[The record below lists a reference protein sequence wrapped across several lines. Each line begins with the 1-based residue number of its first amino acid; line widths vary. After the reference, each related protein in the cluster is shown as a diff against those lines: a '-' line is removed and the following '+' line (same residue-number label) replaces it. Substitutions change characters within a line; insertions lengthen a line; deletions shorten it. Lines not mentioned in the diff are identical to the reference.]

1 MADTRH
7 YDDGPAEA
15 GAVRTTRRE
24 VLRRAGVGSLL
35 IVYGGALPKTAVA
48 GVPRFRH
55 RELAG
60 TLRIIQWSH
69 FVPAYDKWFDD
80 IYVKRWGEA
89 NDTEVVVDHIN
100 QADIPARAAAE
111 VAAQSGHDL
120 FFFLSPPAAY
130 EDQVIDHASIVQEV
144 TRKRGKMKEV
154 ALKSTYNPKTKKY
167 FAFSDN
173 YVPDPVNYRT
183 DLWGEVGIRPN
194 TWDDVRRAAPRLR
207 AMGNPIGIG
216 MSNEIDSN
224 MALMAMMMCFG
235 SFIQNREQRVVLNS
249 KATVEVLKFARDL
262 FRRGMSNEIFAWT
275 AASNNQAM
283 VAGRLSMAM
292 NAISI
297 TRTAEL
303 TNPDLAAKI
312 SLLPI
317 PRGPNGRLGLEHVMG
332 AYVIWKF
339 ARNKAAA
346 RKFLVDLETKY
357 VGAFEN
363 SRFYNFPSWPA
374 SVPNIERRV
383 ERDPVARPRGKY
395 KVLARIADEY
405 TLNPGWPGNTNAG
418 IDEIF
423 NKFMIPQMF
432 AEVAQGKRS
441 PEEAAKVYD
450 RSFRVIF
457 QRWRN
462 RGKI

>member
-1 MADTRH
+1 MADDSTTTL
-7 YDDGPAEA
+7 GEEVM
-15 GAVRTTRRE
+15 GGRTTRRE
-24 VLRRAGVGSLL
+24 ILKKAGAGSLL
-35 IVYGGALPKTAVA
+35 IVYGGAAAKTAVA
-48 GVPRFRH
+48 GVPKYRH
-55 RELAG
+55 KELAG

-69 FVPAYDKWFDD
+69 FVPAYDTWFDNV
-80 IYVKRWGEA
+80 YVKRWGQA
-89 NDTEVVVDHIN
+89 NDTEVIVDHIN

-120 FFFLSPPAAY
+120 FFFLSPPASY
-130 EDQVIDHASIVQEV
+130 EDQVIDHSDIVQEV
-144 TRKRGKMKEV
+144 TKKRGKMKTV

-173 YVPDPVNYRT
+173 YVPDPVNWRR
-183 DLWGEVGIRPN
+183 DHWGEAGFRPT
-194 TWDDVRRAAPRLR
+194 TWDNVLKAAPKLR
-207 AMGNPIGIG
+207 AIEHPIGIG

-249 KATVEVLKFARDL
+249 KATVEVLKFAREL
-262 FRRGMSNEIFAWT
+262 YRQGMSREIFAWT
-275 AASNNQAM
+275 ASSNNQAM

-303 TNPDLAAKI
+303 QNPDLASRI

-317 PRGPNGRLGLEHVMG
+317 PEGPNGRLGLEHVMG

-339 ARNKAAA
+339 ARNKAMAK
-346 RKFLVDLETKY
+346 KFLVDLETKY
-357 VGAFEN
+357 IGAFEN
-363 SRFYNFPSWPA
+363 SKFYNFPSWPA
-374 SVPNIERRV
+374 SVPNIRRRV
-383 ERDPVARPRGKY
+383 ERDPAKPAGKY
-395 KVLARIADEY
+395 RVLAEIADKY
-405 TLNPGWPGNTNAG
+405 TLNPGWPGNTNAA

-423 NKFMIPQMF
+423 YKWMIPQMF
-432 AEVAQGKRS
+432 AEVAQDKRTA
-441 PEEAAKVYD
+441 EDAAKIYD
-450 RSFRVIF
+450 RSFRRIF

>member
-1 MADTRH
+1 MADTLH

-15 GAVRTTRRE
+15 GTVRTTRRE

-48 GVPRFRH
+48 GVPKFRH

-130 EDQVIDHASIVQEV
+130 EDQVINHASIVQEV

-154 ALKSTYNPKTKKY
+154 ALKSTYNAKTKKY

-235 SFIQNREQRVVLNS
+235 SFIQNRDQRVVLNS

-262 FRRGMSNEIFAWT
+262 FRGGMSNEIFAWT

-303 TNPDLAAKI
+303 TNPDLASKI

-339 ARNKAAA
+339 ARNKSAAQ
-346 RKFLVDLETKY
+346 KFLVDLETKY

-363 SRFYNFPSWPA
+363 SKFYNFPSWPA

-395 KVLARIADEY
+395 KVLATIADKY
-405 TLNPGWPGNTNAG
+405 TLNPGWPGNTNAAM
-418 IDEIF
+418 DEIF